1 MEVDG
6 NVNFSKTLQ
15 GATGAS
21 FCRMKLE
28 RVSKCQEEST
38 LCNQNKIKHAP
49 FRNFRSGH
57 RISNISRK
65 NLILMGFEDSF
76 VIFVGKV

>member
-1 MEVDG
+1 
-6 NVNFSKTLQ
+6 
-15 GATGAS
+15 
-21 FCRMKLE
+21 MKLE
-28 RVSKCQEEST
+28 RVSKFQEESI
-38 LCNQNKIKHAP
+38 LCNQNKIKA

-76 VIFVGKV
+76 TTFVGKV